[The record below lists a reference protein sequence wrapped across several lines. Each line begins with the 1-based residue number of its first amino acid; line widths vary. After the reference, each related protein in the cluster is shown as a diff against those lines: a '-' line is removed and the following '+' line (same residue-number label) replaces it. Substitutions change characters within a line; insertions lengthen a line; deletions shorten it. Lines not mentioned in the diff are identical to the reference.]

1 MSETEK
7 KSRKESGNKKYP
19 YLDLIKRPLD
29 NDQSDVC
36 FTTENS
42 VVAAGAGSGKTQ
54 VLATRF
60 AWLVM
65 SKNIDASQILT
76 LTFTDK
82 AASEMYK
89 RIYDTLSFFANYKR
103 GTQPEKAEAEA
114 DLTEEK
120 VARAKKALRDFSNSH
135 IQTLDSYCGQ
145 IVRQCANRYGLTP
158 DFSTGSAQ
166 SERSIKNEAFKF
178 ILKNKECVA
187 VKTFANPGSLQEFAE
202 KTFAETIINN
212 TTIATKKGYFISK
225 LAKQRAEIIAVWNYL
240 VTGEKT
246 AGYEKLL
253 EKNFE
258 PALYYVNEAEQVL
271 EETKITEGNAAY
283 AEICKNIFGATWA
296 LQDLGK
302 IEDWENVGNLELAEN
317 EENAG
322 FDELNHQKD
331 SVLEKVQQTQNLV
344 NLVDSLPTQSGIIT
358 KLRTLLTTDNGASLK
373 SDSLKFLNLCNTFIN
388 QYDAIKSLNLLL
400 DDFTQQIN
408 ASKRRSGSLTFAD
421 VPSLALKIL
430 LENEDIRN
438 QEEKAYSKIMIDE
451 FQDNNGKNRD
461 LLYLLA
467 LEPGQL
473 KGRIA
478 LDENN
483 PSSLHDKIIERDSDG
498 KIIRD
503 LRDKEKLFFVGDE
516 KQSIYKFRGADVT
529 VFNELTD
536 SDSQKA
542 ENKLLS
548 MTFNYRSA
556 PELLT
561 SFNLIFKDGNGIF
574 EEPDEDKKYEADY
587 KKEAKKNGEE
597 LPALTK
603 ENIRLHFCFSSD
615 KKIKQNENL
624 LLEDRIDYV
633 LQKEMDAYFIA
644 KKILELSKNEKD
656 KNGNINWSAF
666 AILDR
671 SRTDRRILTK
681 YLSMF
686 KIPFNVD
693 QFSNIFEDAV
703 VNDFYNFLRICVY
716 PSDINAFAAFLCSP
730 FAGLTE
736 NEAETVLSYLVD
748 IKQKDFVFN
757 PLKTEGVDE
766 KLKRELPPE
775 SFGKFLSAREFYAQ
789 NQKKV
794 LRQRITETLSEL
806 WNNRGYK
813 YETMLDEQKALCAEH
828 FDMLFELA
836 RQVDENEKSVAWFID
851 ELASQKSGGFESDSD
866 VDTKSVSYPLERS
879 SAVQIMTI
887 HKSKGLQ
894 FDHVFVWGCTDFKSK
909 GEKSLVF
916 FDDENGVSVKPDG
929 SGSNYFYEKQ
939 KELSKL
945 KDLAEFRRLIYVAIT
960 RAVKDVFVIGDW
972 HYSEKLEENLKK
984 EDAINKLLERMVLK
998 NYPEFLEN
1006 DENAP
1011 TEQTVSLRATETDSS
1026 LRGTERLS
1034 NSVYNCKRIWNE
1046 NSSICGF
1053 DYFSIPEVTYDDLIK
1068 KDDEPADSKRERVIS
1083 KLESAKVSDNLIKTE
1098 IHSIKKASP
1107 SHLEDKAAQQDSSL
1121 RAKRSNPATQFF
1133 ETDKFPE
1140 LSEILKKYNCQDS
1153 DSEEENLPLDL
1164 ENSNGKTETLSS
1176 DSFQAADFGTLV
1188 HDYLNKMCL
1197 GIDVKTY
1204 IPNPGLFKNLDEKD
1218 AQKIREICIKMC
1230 GDFASSSFFEEFLDA
1245 KKSGRLAE
1253 TELEFKYFDGNI
1265 LYHGSIDLI
1274 YETEDK
1280 NYVILDYK
1288 TDREIHPE
1296 KHYLQQKCYKKAA
1309 EDLVPEDG
1317 NFKCFLYY
1325 LRFEKSVEI
1334 TEKIKKI

>member
-1 MSETEK
+1 MNENNNDT
-7 KSRKESGNKKYP
+7 KKYP

-36 FTTENS
+36 FTTENA

-65 SKNIDASQILT
+65 SKKIETSQILT

-89 RIYDTLSFFANYKR
+89 RIYDTLKFFANYEK
-103 GTQPEKAEAEA
+103 GSQPKKAEAEA
-114 DLTEEK
+114 DLTEDK
-120 VARAKKALRDFSNSH
+120 VACAKKALHDFSNSH

-145 IVRQCANRYGLTP
+145 IVRQCANRYGLSP
-158 DFSTGSAQ
+158 DFSVGSAE

-178 ILKNKECVA
+178 ILKNKESPA
-187 VKTFANPGSLQEFAE
+187 VQTFANPGSLQEFAE

-212 TTIATKKGYFISK
+212 TTIATEKGYFISK

-253 EKNFE
+253 EQNFN
-258 PALYYVNEAEQVL
+258 PVLKYVNDAEPIL
-271 EETKITEGNAAY
+271 EEAKLTEKTRLY
-283 AEICKNIFGATWA
+283 AETCKKIFSEAWN
-296 LQDLGK
+296 LQENGK
-302 IEDWENVGNLELAEN
+302 LEDWENVGNLELAEN
-317 EENAG
+317 EGNG
-322 FDELNHQKD
+322 NFDQFDRLRTGNLNHQMA

-344 NLVDSLPTQSGIIT
+344 NLVNNLPTT
-358 KLRTLLTTDNGASLK
+358 KGFIKDLRPLLTTDNGASLK

-400 DDFTQQIN
+400 DNFTQQIN

-461 LLYLLA
+461 LLYILA

-503 LRDKEKLFFVGDE
+503 LRNNEKLFFVGDE

-536 SDSQKA
+536 TNPEKS

-574 EEPDEDKKYEADY
+574 ESPSEDEKYEADY

-603 ENIRLHFCFSSD
+603 ENIRLHFCFSND

-633 LQKEMDAYFIA
+633 PQKEMDAYFIA
-644 KKILELSKNEKD
+644 KKILELSENEKD

-686 KIPFNVD
+686 KISFNVD

-730 FAGLTE
+730 FAGLSE
-736 NEAETVLSYLVD
+736 NEMEIILSHLVD
-748 IKQKDFVFN
+748 ITQKDFVFN
-757 PLKTEGVDE
+757 PLKTDGVDE
-766 KLKRELPPE
+766 NLKNELSQK
-775 SFGKFLSAREFYAQ
+775 SFEKFLAARTFYEE

-794 LRQRITETLSEL
+794 LRQKITETLSML
-806 WNNRGYK
+806 WNERGYK

-836 RQVDENEKSVAWFID
+836 RGVDENEKSVAWFID
-851 ELASQKSGGFESDSD
+851 ELAAQKSGGFEADSD
-866 VDTKSVSYPLERS
+866 IDTKDVNYPLERA

-894 FDHVFVWGCTDFKSK
+894 FDHVFVWGCTNIKTK
-909 GEKSLVF
+909 GENSLVF
-916 FDDENGVSVKPDG
+916 YDEENGISVKADG
-929 SGSNYFYEKQ
+929 SGSNYFFEKQ
-939 KELSKL
+939 KELASKKERAEL
-945 KDLAEFRRLIYVAIT
+945 KRIIYVAIT
-960 RAVKDVFVIGDW
+960 RAVKDVFVIGEW
-972 HYSEKLEENLKK
+972 KFKVNGTVTPPEEGSL
-984 EDAINKLLERMVLK
+984 KLLETMAYK
-998 NYPEFLEN
+998 NYPEFQDG
-1006 DENAP
+1006 DENAQ
-1011 TEQTVSLRATETDSS
+1011 TEQDSS
-1026 LRGTERLS
+1026 FRKEERQS
-1034 NSVYNCKRIWNE
+1034 NLVYKCKRIWNE

-1053 DYFSIPEVTYDDLIK
+1053 DYFSIPEVTYDELVK
-1068 KDDEPADSKRERVIS
+1068 GDDASIEDKR
-1083 KLESAKVSDNLIKTE
+1083 AKVLANLENAQVSADLIKTE
-1098 IHSIKKASP
+1098 VYAIKRASP
-1107 SHLEDKAAQQDSSL
+1107 SHLVDNA
-1121 RAKRSNPATQFF
+1121 RAKRSNLTTRFS
-1133 ETDKFPE
+1133 ETDQFPL
-1140 LSEILKKYNCQDS
+1140 LSEILKKYSGQDS
-1153 DSEEENLPLDL
+1153 DSENENLPSAL
-1164 ENSNGKTETLSS
+1164 EESNENVQELSS
-1176 DSFQAADFGTLV
+1176 DIFQATDFGTLV

-1197 GIDVKTY
+1197 GIDIKTY
-1204 IPNPGLFKNLDEKD
+1204 VPNAGLFKNLDEKD
-1218 AQKIREICIKMC
+1218 TQKIREICIKMC
-1230 GDFASSSFFEEFLDA
+1230 EEFASSQFYDEFKKA
-1245 KKSGRLAE
+1245 KSAGRFAE
-1253 TELEFKYFDGNI
+1253 SELEFKYFDDEV
-1265 LYHGSIDLI
+1265 LYYGSIDLI
-1274 YETEDK
+1274 FETEDK

-1288 TDREIHPE
+1288 TDREIRPE
-1296 KHYLQQKCYKKAA
+1296 KHFLQQKCYKNAA
-1309 EDLVPEDG
+1309 EDLVPGKGE
-1317 NFKCFLYY
+1317 FKCFLYY
-1325 LRFEKSVEI
+1325 LRFCESVEI
-1334 TEKIKKI
+1334 TKNISD

>member
-7 KSRKESGNKKYP
+7 NCGKESGNKKYP

-36 FTTENS
+36 FTTENA

-89 RIYDTLSFFANYKR
+89 RIYDTLSFFANYKK
-103 GTQPEKAEAEA
+103 GAEPEKAEAEA

-178 ILKNKECVA
+178 ILKNKESPA

-212 TTIATKKGYFISK
+212 TTIATEKGYFINK

-253 EKNFE
+253 EKNFK
-258 PALYYVNEAEQVL
+258 PALYYVNEAEPVL
-271 EETKITEGNAAY
+271 EEAKVTEKTRLY
-283 AEICKNIFGATWA
+283 AETCRKIFSEAWN
-296 LQDLGK
+296 LQENGK

-317 EENAG
+317 G
-322 FDELNHQKD
+322 DFDRSDRLRTVNLNHQMD

-344 NLVDSLPTQSGIIT
+344 NLVNNLPTT
-358 KLRTLLTTDNGASLK
+358 KGFIKDLRSLLTTDNGASLK
-373 SDSLKFLNLCNTFIN
+373 SDSLKFLNLCNTFIS

-400 DDFTQQIN
+400 DNFTQQIN
-408 ASKRRSGSLTFAD
+408 ASKRRTGSLTFAD

-473 KGRIA
+473 EGRIA
-478 LDENN
+478 TDENN
-483 PSSLHDKIIERDSDG
+483 PSSLHDKIISRDENG
-498 KIIRD
+498 NIIED
-503 LRDKEKLFFVGDE
+503 LRNKEKLFFVGDE

-536 SDSQKA
+536 SDSHKA
-542 ENKLLS
+542 ENRLLS

-561 SFNLIFKDGNGIF
+561 SFNLIFKNGNGIF
-574 EEPDEDKKYEADY
+574 KEPDEDKKYEADY

-603 ENIRLHFCFSSD
+603 ENVRLHFCFSSD

-633 LQKEMDAYFIA
+633 PQKEMDAYFIA
-644 KKILELSKNEKD
+644 KKILELSENEKD

-736 NEAETVLSYLVD
+736 NEAETVLSCLVD
-748 IKQKDFVFN
+748 IKQKDFVFD
-757 PLKTEGVDE
+757 PLRTENVDE
-766 KLKRELPPE
+766 NLKNELSPE

-789 NQKKV
+789 NRKKV

-813 YETMLDEQKALCAEH
+813 YETMLDEQKLLCAEH

-894 FDHVFVWGCTDFKSK
+894 FDHVFVWGCTNYTSK

-916 FDDENGVSVKPDG
+916 FDDENGVSVKVDG

-984 EDAINKLLERMVLK
+984 EESINKLLERMVLK
-998 NYPEFLEN
+998 NYPEFLEDGFASEKPVFN
-1006 DENAP
+1006 
-1011 TEQTVSLRATETDSS
+1011 S
-1026 LRGTERLS
+1026 S
-1034 NSVYNCKRIWNE
+1034 NSE
-1046 NSSICGF
+1046 CGF

-1083 KLESAKVSDNLIKTE
+1083 KLESAQVSDNLIKTE
-1098 IHSIKKASP
+1098 IHSIKRASP
-1107 SHLEDKAAQQDSSL
+1107 SHLEDKAAQQNSSLQVAQHDSSSQFAQQDSSL
-1121 RAKRSNPATQFF
+1121 RAKRSNPAAQFF

-1140 LSEILKKYNCQDS
+1140 LSEILKKYSGQDS
-1153 DSEEENLPLDL
+1153 DSEEENLPLGL
-1164 ENSNGKTETLSS
+1164 ENSDEKTETLSS
-1176 DSFQAADFGTLV
+1176 ESFQAADFGTLV

-1230 GDFASSSFFEEFLDA
+1230 GDFASSLFFEEFLDA

-1288 TDREIHPE
+1288 TDREIRPE

-1325 LRFEKSVEI
+1325 LRFGKSVEI
-1334 TEKIKKI
+1334 TENTAD

>member
-1 MSETEK
+1 MSEAAKNCPDNSE
-7 KSRKESGNKKYP
+7 NKKYP

-36 FTTENS
+36 FTTENA

-89 RIYDTLSFFANYKR
+89 RIYDTLSFFANYKK
-103 GTQPEKAEAEA
+103 GSQPNKPEAEA
-114 DLTEEK
+114 DLTEDKIER
-120 VARAKKALRDFSNSH
+120 ARKALRDFSNSH

-166 SERSIKNEAFKF
+166 NERSIKNEAFKF
-178 ILKNKECVA
+178 ILKNKESTA
-187 VKTFANPGSLQEFAE
+187 VKTFANPGKLQEFAE
-202 KTFAETIINN
+202 KTFAETVIKN
-212 TTIATKKGYFISK
+212 TTIATEKDYFIKK

-246 AGYEKLL
+246 SGYEKLL
-253 EKNFE
+253 KENFN
-258 PALYYVNEAEQVL
+258 PILKYVNEAEPVL
-271 EETKITEGNAAY
+271 DETKITKTNAAY
-283 AEICKNIFGATWA
+283 AEICKKIFERAWA
-296 LQDLGK
+296 LQDLEK
-302 IEDWENVGNLELAEN
+302 IEDWDKENFNPDV
-317 EENAG
+317 
-322 FDELNHQKD
+322 F
-331 SVLEKVQQTQNLV
+331 EKIKESEAFSALI
-344 NLVDSLPTQSGIIT
+344 DSLPTQSGVIT
-358 KLRTLLTTDNGASLK
+358 KLRTLLTTDNGKSLK
-373 SDSLKFLNLCNTFIN
+373 SDSLKFLNLCNTFIK

-421 VPSLALKIL
+421 VPALALKIL
-430 LENEDIRN
+430 LANEDIRN
-438 QEEKAYSKIMIDE
+438 QEEKSYSKIMIDE

-467 LEPGQL
+467 LEPNQL
-473 KGRIA
+473 KGEIK
-478 LDENN
+478 LDEDN
-483 PSSLHDKIIERDSDG
+483 PSSLHDKIIERNSDK
-498 KIIRD
+498 KIIKD
-503 LRDKEKLFFVGDE
+503 LRNKEKLFFVGDE

-548 MTFNYRSA
+548 MTFNYRSDA
-556 PELLT
+556 ELLT

-574 EEPDEDKKYEADY
+574 EKPDENKKYEADY
-587 KKEAKKNGEE
+587 KKEAKKNGSE
-597 LPALTK
+597 LPKLAE
-603 ENIRLHFCFSSD
+603 ENVRLHFCFSSD
-615 KKIKQNENL
+615 KKIKQNKTL
-624 LLEDRIDYV
+624 LLEDRINYV
-633 LQKEMDAYFIA
+633 PQKEMDAYFIA
-644 KKILELSKNEKD
+644 KKILELAENEKNED
-656 KNGNINWSAF
+656 GNINWNTF

-736 NEAETVLSYLVD
+736 NETEIVLSRLVD
-748 IKQKDFVFN
+748 IEQKDFVFN
-757 PLKTEGVDE
+757 PLKTDSVDE
-766 KLKRELPPE
+766 NLKTELSQE
-775 SFGKFLSAREFYAQ
+775 SFAKFLAAREFYAQ
-789 NQKKV
+789 SQKKV

-806 WNNRGYK
+806 WNRRGYK
-813 YETMLDEQKALCAEH
+813 YETMLDEQKQLCAEH

-851 ELASQKSGGFESDSD
+851 ELASQKSGGFDEDSD
-866 VDTKSVSYPLERS
+866 VDTKSLSYPLERS

-894 FDHVFVWGCTDFKSK
+894 FDHVFVWGCTNYKSK

-916 FDDENGVSVKPDG
+916 FDEENGVSVKADG

-939 KELSKL
+939 KKISEQKE
-945 KDLAEFRRLIYVAIT
+945 LAEFRRLIYVAIT

-972 HYSEKLEENLKK
+972 NYSKSKNQVAEPEEGGS
-984 EDAINKLLERMVLK
+984 KLLESMAFK
-998 NYPEFLEN
+998 NYPDFQEDGFAFEK
-1006 DENAP
+1006 
-1011 TEQTVSLRATETDSS
+1011 TVF
-1026 LRGTERLS
+1026 
-1034 NSVYNCKRIWNE
+1034 
-1046 NSSICGF
+1046 NSSDSECGF

-1068 KDDEPADSKRERVIS
+1068 NDDKPADAKRERVLS
-1083 KLESAKVSDNLIKTE
+1083 KFADSQVSDDLIKTE
-1098 IHSIKKASP
+1098 IHSIKRASP
-1107 SHLEDKAAQQDSSL
+1107 SHLEGQQNVSSDQG
-1121 RAKRSNPATQFF
+1121 KISFF
-1133 ETDKFPE
+1133 DNGPDEKSEELFPE
-1140 LSEILKKYNCQDS
+1140 LSQILKKYSGSDS
-1153 DSEEENLPLDL
+1153 DSTEENFPSDS
-1164 ENSNGKTETLSS
+1164 ENPDEKTETLSTEN
-1176 DSFQAADFGTLV
+1176 FQASDFGTLV

-1197 GIDVKTY
+1197 GIDIKTY
-1204 IPNPGLFKNLDEKD
+1204 FPNPGLLKNLNETD
-1218 AQKIREICIKMC
+1218 AQKIREICTKMC
-1230 GDFASSSFFEEFLDA
+1230 GDFASSSFFEDFLDA

-1253 TELEFKYFDGNI
+1253 TELEFKFFDENI

-1274 YETEDK
+1274 YQTRDK

-1288 TDREIHPE
+1288 TDREIRPE

-1309 EDLVPEDG
+1309 EDLVPADG

-1325 LRFEKSVEI
+1325 LRFRKSVEI
-1334 TEKIKKI
+1334 TEKIQKI